1 MSLTPSGTNELGT
14 PAPDFQLP
22 DLQGKVVSLSDYSE
36 QEALLVVFMCN
47 HCPYVKHIRQ
57 GLASFAIR
65 NISPRFAMV
74 GINSNDAQ
82 AYPADSP
89 ENMAKE
95 ADVAGYTFPYLY
107 DETQSV
113 AKAYQAT
120 CTPDFFLYDKN
131 RRLIYR
137 GQFDASR
144 PGNDVPVTGDHLQAA
159 LDAVLRG
166 DPPIPNQLPS
176 VGCSIK
182 WKAQSAE

>member
-1 MSLTPSGTNELGT
+1 VSLTPSGTSELGSS
-14 PAPDFQLP
+14 APDFQLS
-22 DLQGKVVSLSDYSE
+22 DLQGNLVSLSDYSE

-57 GLASFAIR
+57 ALASFAVR

-74 GINSNDAQ
+74 GINSNDAE

-95 ADVAGYTFPYLY
+95 AEIAGYTFPYLY
-107 DETQSV
+107 DETQYV
-113 AKAYQAT
+113 AKAYHAT

-131 RRLIYR
+131 RRLVYR
-137 GQFDASR
+137 GQFDDSR
-144 PGNDVPVTGDHLQAA
+144 PGNDVPVTGNHLQAA
-159 LDAVLRG
+159 VDALLSG
-166 DPPIPNQLPS
+166 APAITTQLPS

-182 WKAQSAE
+182 WKA